1 MIMQHEKLK
10 DTLSAMSFN
19 LWCGNPKKDDRFEYA
34 VKVVR
39 KAMPDVFGV
48 QEATPL
54 WLELLTDGL
63 SDLYNVVGFG
73 RDSVMNED
81 YTLAE
86 NKGEGTFV
94 FYLKDKFE
102 LLENN
107 TFWLSPTPTVA
118 RSMYEGQGWLRVVT
132 WVRLRRKAD
141 GKEFVHCNTHLDFNR
156 EGYPDIQNKQVEQ
169 ILNYMKPY
177 QEEGLPVLIT
187 GDFNL
192 QEADRAYQLF
202 APAGFV
208 TSRAIAESLG
218 DNLGTFPNPR
228 PEDGGIYID
237 FLMCNDKWKVKYY
250 TVVTEGSEVQRVSDH
265 YPVYMEASI

>member
-1 MIMQHEKLK
+1 MIMNHEKIK
-10 DTLSAMSFN
+10 DTLSAMTFN
-19 LWCGNPKKDDRFEYA
+19 MWCGNPKKDDRCDYA
-34 VKVVR
+34 IKVIR
-39 KAMPDVFGV
+39 KAMPDVLGV

-54 WLELLTDGL
+54 WLEILNDGL
-63 SDLYNVVGFG
+63 SDLYDVVGFG
-73 RDSVMNED
+73 RDSAMNDD

-102 LLENN
+102 LLETK
-107 TFWLSPTPTVA
+107 TFWLSPTPMVS
-118 RSMYEGQGWLRVVT
+118 RSMYEGQSYLRVVT
-132 WVRLRRKAD
+132 WARLRRKAD
-141 GKEFVHCNTHLDFNR
+141 GKEFVHCNTHIDFNR
-156 EGYPDIQNKQVEQ
+156 EGYPDIQNQQVEQ
-169 ILNYMKPY
+169 ILDYMKPY

-192 QEADRAYQLF
+192 QEDARAFQLF

-208 TSRAIAESLG
+208 TSRAVSESFG

-228 PEDGGIYID
+228 PENGGIYID
-237 FLMCNDKWKVKYY
+237 FLMCNDKWNVKYY

-265 YPVYMEASI
+265 YPVYIEASI